1 MSRHRSSSATHNNLD
16 EPKKQNVEWKQEA
29 TEYHTHYTLF
39 IKLTDNFSQ
48 KNPWKQPKAWILEP
62 NYLDSNSSFVTHWH
76 VILGKML
83 KLCACF
89 LICETEITKI
99 CKVLPTVDM
108 LKRRNTC
115 GRSRI
120 SSLLVLKLD
129 RGCMS
134 IEIAYPYMCF
144 HISVFF

>member
-1 MSRHRSSSATHNNLD
+1 MSRHRSSSATCNNLD
-16 EPKKQNVEWKQEA
+16 EPKKQNIEWKQEA

-39 IKLTDNFSQ
+39 IKLIDNT
-48 KNPWKQPKAWILEP
+48 KNLWKQPKAWILES
-62 NYLDSNSSFVTHWH
+62 NYLDSNSSLVTHWH

-89 LICETEITKI
+89 LICETEITKT
-99 CKVLPTVDM
+99 CKVRATVDM

-120 SSLLVLKLD
+120 SSLLVLKFD
-129 RGCMS
+129 RGCMR
-134 IEIAYPYMCF
+134 IEITYPYMCF